1 MAFALWKAFQKE
13 RVFLFAV
20 VLLADLE
27 KTIHSN
33 TKEKPESLR
42 LFIANGQMQKDVFT
56 RPFACLYACYKSNLS
71 GLGFFKYECQKCLLF
86 SQKNPIF
93 KN

>member
-33 TKEKPESLR
+33 TKEKAKSLR
-42 LFIANGQMQKDVFT
+42 LFIANGQMQEDVST
-56 RPFACLYACYKSNLS
+56 RPFACLYACYKSNLN
-71 GLGFFKYECQKCLLF
+71 GLGLFKYKCQKCLLF

>member
-33 TKEKPESLR
+33 TIEKPKSLR
-42 LFIANGQMQKDVFT
+42 GFLLQMDKCKRMFLQGLLLVSMHVINLISMGWVF
-56 RPFACLYACYKSNLS
+56 SNINV
-71 GLGFFKYECQKCLLF
+71 
-86 SQKNPIF
+86 KNVCCFPKTIQ
-93 KN
+93 

>member
-33 TKEKPESLR
+33 TKEKPKSLR
-42 LFIANGQMQKDVFT
+42 LFIANGQMQEDVLYKAF
-56 RPFACLYACYKSNLS
+56 CLPLCML
-71 GLGFFKYECQKCLLF
+71 
-86 SQKNPIF
+86 
-93 KN
+93 

>member
-33 TKEKPESLR
+33 TKEKPKSLGAFYCKWTNAGGCFYKAFC
-42 LFIANGQMQKDVFT
+42 LFLCM
-56 RPFACLYACYKSNLS
+56 L
-71 GLGFFKYECQKCLLF
+71 
-86 SQKNPIF
+86 
-93 KN
+93 

>member
-33 TKEKPESLR
+33 TKEKSCR
-42 LFIANGQMQKDVFT
+42 GRKT
-56 RPFACLYACYKSNLS
+56 FA
-71 GLGFFKYECQKCLLF
+71 GIE
-86 SQKNPIF
+86 I
-93 KN
+93 